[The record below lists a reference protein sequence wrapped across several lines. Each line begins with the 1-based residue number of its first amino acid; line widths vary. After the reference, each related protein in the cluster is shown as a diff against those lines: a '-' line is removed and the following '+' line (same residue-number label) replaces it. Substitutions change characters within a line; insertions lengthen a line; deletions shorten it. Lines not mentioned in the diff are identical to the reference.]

1 MCQAKPGLRCSG
13 HSREKVAHLEDKM
26 KEVYNDPNS
35 TQKDKAKAKS
45 TLGRAK
51 VEYFSTKEGKK
62 EMNRQID
69 EAEEKEVDPNKLR
82 AMKSVRGQAERCRKN
97 RMRMTKYLNTM
108 NQNISEECERRE
120 EEEYTNCKMNFST
133 KSREETQ
140 QSLDRIKQDNQNI
153 IADSNKA
160 IKEETGE
167 ADSLVHNPMAGISQV
182 EGLAYDISI
191 SRKIKKLSQSSLAGA
206 KRYAEDNGFKW

>member
-1 MCQAKPGLRCSG
+1 MCQAKPGLRCSE
-13 HSREKVAHLEDKM
+13 HSREKVAQLEDKM

-97 RMRMTKYLNTM
+97 RMRMTKYINTM

-167 ADSLVHNPMAGISQV
+167 ADSLAHNPMAR
-182 EGLAYDISI
+182 DITS
-191 SRKIKKLSQSSLAGA
+191 
-206 KRYAEDNGFKW
+206 